1 MLWGGG
7 AGKYQATTLEG
18 DEPTG
23 TRAGLQGQGVGGVKD
38 ASIREGE
45 PGLGP
50 DRMQG
55 QGPMEATGCQRGVLS
70 GAPGEH
76 VLCDHMPQDTPP
88 HPRYCPLLTLPLT
101 FWLPERKIRIGRNS
115 SAGPPNKEKIGK
127 K

>member
-1 MLWGGG
+1 MNRPQPWSAMLWGE
-7 AGKYQATTLEG
+7 AGSGRVVADKYQATTLKG

-88 HPRYCPLLTLPLT
+88 PPPSL
-101 FWLPERKIRIGRNS
+101 S
-115 SAGPPNKEKIGK
+115 SADTATDLLAA
-127 K
+127 